1 MPMNRGKIIDILIV
15 DDNPGD
21 VRLTMEVFKESK
33 IHNQLHVAQDGEEAI
48 QFLRQLGSFRNAPMP
63 DLILLDWNLPR
74 MNGHEV
80 LAEIKADP
88 VLRRIPVVVLTS
100 SEAEEDMVRA
110 YDNYANCFV
119 TKPLNLD
126 QFIKVVQTI
135 QDFWFTI
142 VKQPGRLQA

>member
-1 MPMNRGKIIDILIV
+1 MNIGKAIDILIV

-33 IHNQLHVAQDGEEAI
+33 IQNRLHVAQDGEEAI
-48 QFLRQLGSFRNAPMP
+48 QFLRQLGEFADSPTP

-80 LAEIKADP
+80 LSEIKTDP
-88 VLRRIPVVVLTS
+88 LLRRIPVVVLTS
-100 SEAEEDMVRA
+100 SEAEEDIIRA

-119 TKPLNLD
+119 TKPINLD

-142 VKQPGRLQA
+142 VKQPGRAQA